1 MGYDY
6 VSYKKQYDGN
16 ARKYRAGKGKAENG
30 KTDIR
35 LKEDEFLSRMKK
47 EDRFMPVITIVIYY
61 GEKLWDG
68 ATSLHEMLDIPPE
81 VEPYINDYRMLLVEA
96 RNHNLKFHNSNNQDL
111 FQLFAILLEQNRPT
125 KEIREQAVAYA
136 REHDV
141 DETVLMTVAG
151 AAHCRIDQ
159 DMLKEEGRTDMW
171 SVFEEVAKE
180 GEARGEVRGIIDTCH
195 ELGVSDEDILSR
207 LQLKL
212 DISLQEAQ
220 EYLQMF
226 GQTGVKK
233 EI

>member
-1 MGYDY
+1 M
-6 VSYKKQYDGN
+6 
-16 ARKYRAGKGKAENG
+16 
-30 KTDIR
+30 I
-35 LKEDEFLSRMKK
+35 
-47 EDRFMPVITIVIYY
+47 
-61 GEKLWDG
+61 
-68 ATSLHEMLDIPPE
+68 
-81 VEPYINDYRMLLVEA
+81 LVEA
-96 RNHNLKFHNSNNQDL
+96 RSNNLKFHNMNNQDL
-111 FQLFAILLEQNRPT
+111 FQLFAILLDQSRPA
-125 KEIREQAVAYA
+125 KEARKQAVTYA

-151 AAHCRIDQ
+151 AAHCRMDE
-159 DMLKEEGRTDMW
+159 DVLKQEGKTNMW

-180 GEARGEVRGIIDTCH
+180 GEARGELRGIIDTCH

-212 DISLQEAQ
+212 DISLQAAQ

>member
-1 MGYDY
+1 M
-6 VSYKKQYDGN
+6 
-16 ARKYRAGKGKAENG
+16 
-30 KTDIR
+30 
-35 LKEDEFLSRMKK
+35 
-47 EDRFMPVITIVIYY
+47 
-61 GEKLWDG
+61 
-68 ATSLHEMLDIPPE
+68 
-81 VEPYINDYRMLLVEA
+81 
-96 RNHNLKFHNSNNQDL
+96 
-111 FQLFAILLEQNRPT
+111 
-125 KEIREQAVAYA
+125 
-136 REHDV
+136 REHDA
-141 DETVLMTVAG
+141 DETALMTVAG
-151 AAHCRIDQ
+151 AAHCRIDR

-212 DISLQEAQ
+212 DISLQAAQ

>member
-1 MGYDY
+1 MISG
-6 VSYKKQYDGN
+6 
-16 ARKYRAGKGKAENG
+16 
-30 KTDIR
+30 
-35 LKEDEFLSRMKK
+35 M
-47 EDRFMPVITIVIYY
+47 
-61 GEKLWDG
+61 
-68 ATSLHEMLDIPPE
+68 
-81 VEPYINDYRMLLVEA
+81 
-96 RNHNLKFHNSNNQDL
+96 LKFHNSNNQDPFHL
-111 FQLFAILLEQNRPT
+111 FVILLNQNKPT
-125 KEIREQAVAYA
+125 KEVRQEAAAYV

-141 DETVLMTVAG
+141 DETALMTVAG

-180 GEARGEVRGIIDTCH
+180 GEAHGEVRGIAKGEARGIIDTCH

-212 DISLQEAQ
+212 DISLQAAQ

>member
-1 MGYDY
+1 MISG
-6 VSYKKQYDGN
+6 
-16 ARKYRAGKGKAENG
+16 
-30 KTDIR
+30 
-35 LKEDEFLSRMKK
+35 M
-47 EDRFMPVITIVIYY
+47 
-61 GEKLWDG
+61 
-68 ATSLHEMLDIPPE
+68 
-81 VEPYINDYRMLLVEA
+81 
-96 RNHNLKFHNSNNQDL
+96 LKFHNSNNQDPFHL
-111 FQLFAILLEQNRPT
+111 FVILLNQNKPT
-125 KEIREQAVAYA
+125 KEVRQEAAAYV

-141 DETVLMTVAG
+141 DETALMTVAG

-207 LQLKL
+207 LQSKL
-212 DISLQEAQ
+212 DISLQAAQ

>member
-1 MGYDY
+1 
-6 VSYKKQYDGN
+6 
-16 ARKYRAGKGKAENG
+16 
-30 KTDIR
+30 
-35 LKEDEFLSRMKK
+35 
-47 EDRFMPVITIVIYY
+47 
-61 GEKLWDG
+61 
-68 ATSLHEMLDIPPE
+68 
-81 VEPYINDYRMLLVEA
+81 MLLVEA

-125 KEIREQAVAYA
+125 KEIREQAVTYA

-180 GEARGEVRGIIDTCH
+180 GEARGEVRGIAKGEARGIAKGKAAGIIDTCH
-195 ELGVSDEDILSR
+195 ELGIPDEDILTR
-207 LQLKL
+207 LQSKL
-212 DISLQEAQ
+212 NISVQAAQ

-226 GQTGVKK
+226 GQTGVKR

>member
-1 MGYDY
+1 
-6 VSYKKQYDGN
+6 
-16 ARKYRAGKGKAENG
+16 
-30 KTDIR
+30 
-35 LKEDEFLSRMKK
+35 
-47 EDRFMPVITIVIYY
+47 
-61 GEKLWDG
+61 
-68 ATSLHEMLDIPPE
+68 MLDIPPE
-81 VEPYINDYRMLLVEA
+81 VEPYVNDYHMILVEA
-96 RNHNLKFHNSNNQDL
+96 RKHNLKFHNMNNQDL

-125 KEIREQAVAYA
+125 KEIREQAVTYA

-180 GEARGEVRGIIDTCH
+180 GEVRGIAKGEARGIAKGEARGIIDTCH

-207 LQLKL
+207 LQSKL
-212 DISLQEAQ
+212 DISLQAAQ